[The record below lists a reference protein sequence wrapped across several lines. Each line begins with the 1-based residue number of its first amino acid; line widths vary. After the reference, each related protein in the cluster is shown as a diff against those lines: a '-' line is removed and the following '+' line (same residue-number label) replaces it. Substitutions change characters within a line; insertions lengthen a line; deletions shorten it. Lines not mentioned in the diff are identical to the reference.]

1 MRSRDGGEF
10 HEEQHLS
17 PEPERC
23 LHRQASFM
31 DVLALS

>member
-1 MRSRDGGEF
+1 MGGEF
-10 HEEQHLS
+10 DEEQQHLS